1 MPGITMLEDIEPERI
16 DGVKNPASG
25 FPILMMKA
33 VNASGGVNEKPDI
46 SGAEG
51 VLQDIARLI
60 QAEAAEMAVGNWDEN
75 YDIQLLSEA
84 ACLMACFR
92 SKEMWGDEDDGG
104 DMAKDVKTFLAKRKV
119 STAERKRLASE
130 GKALS
135 DGSYPIENA
144 EDLKNAAILARSGHG
159 DVAGAKRLIAK
170 RAKELGVANPLADD
184 AKKDAEV
191 ETPETETPETPDET
205 VKTSEDTDP
214 QAEGGQ
220 EAAPESDAVVKAVES
235 LQGEIESLKG
245 ELAKMRATP
254 IPGGPVVSVPPSMRN
269 ENTRAD
275 QLAKAAY
282 FEGMADKVTEPGLKR
297 EYAQRAA
304 TAKAAAGVTSS

>member
-1 MPGITMLEDIEPERI
+1 MPEITMLEDIEPERI
-16 DGVKNPASG
+16 DGVAHPASG

-46 SGAEG
+46 AGAEG
-51 VLQDIARLI
+51 VLQDIATLI

-92 SKEMWGDEDDGG
+92 SKEMWGDEDDG
-104 DMAKDVKTFLAKRKV
+104 DEMAKDIKSFLAKRKV

-135 DGSYPIENA
+135 DGSYPIENE

-159 DVAGAKRLIAK
+159 DVAGAKRLIGK
-170 RAKELGVANPLADD
+170 RAKELGVANPLASD

-191 ETPETETPETPDET
+191 ETPETETPEATE
-205 VKTSEDTDP
+205 VEKTSEETDP

-282 FEGMADKVTEPGLKR
+282 YEGMADKVTEPGLKR